1 VVHSPDASTYFFRA
15 KHHKTQKISMS
26 YPRLPRSLALA
37 SLLCLLALTLEGCS
51 RQKLESIV
59 MRQVVSRA
67 DRDQNIRTTC
77 DEIMRQTNEL
87 RTDPTALFTGPRDA
101 NNSLVPEVTRAATS
115 AVQRQAQGLMET
127 ITALGLPACSAT
139 DLIQVASGGDATGCT
154 DSLQAIVQGLRTLP
168 GETASSATVEARAAL
183 RSLLRSNGIDADT
196 LAQSGAE
203 PRAVATALLRSA
215 VALDFSGPLMTV
227 MIRSLDRLDGWL
239 DDMINSFPLGSGII
253 GNALRPA
260 LDRVT
265 INAVSA
271 GIERAALR
279 PAIASG
285 AQVTGGQATLPV
297 YFARHACDAWVAGS
311 LRTDLSQEFVERVI
325 LSVGSQALAQQ
336 QTAEVCQE
344 FTWPTS
350 LRCRTSA
357 SRVDNS
363 QIELAAQFEAER
375 VCEPDDQQC
384 ANEVRRDMRQ
394 GEGTPPTFDD
404 AFEADARA
412 GGADAIAATTQ
423 QALVFCGADCTG
435 EEIGLAGGV
444 LIREQR
450 VGTGGVLDAA
460 DRMWLESELQRTR
473 EELAAL
479 GNEVAQAREQWQRDA
494 DSLRAGQAD
503 LEQTVGELSGAINNV
518 RVMVGRM
525 DNTCSDTMTQVAAN
539 RQRFVQSLDLRP
551 NPATLASTQQAG
563 GLAAQ
568 ILESASTCVACPDG
582 EVCLCSDDQAIVLAS
597 VSAARLGE
605 LDAELQLSLPDSIP
619 MGPCVFELNGSAN
632 ARLAPFQSLLYR
644 SLDAGRMVMLTE
656 VRGYADLSGVGR
668 TCVQSIA
675 QALASY
681 PECQGATSA
690 TDREGQNRALAC
702 LRAANTR
709 AFLMATSGR
718 DATDVPIVGNVT
730 DECDGDA
737 LCEQASRRVEI
748 SIALTQGDRSLPL
761 TMNWDDCMR

>member
-1 VVHSPDASTYFFRA
+1 
-15 KHHKTQKISMS
+15 MS
-26 YPRLPRSLALA
+26 YSMVPRTLALA
-37 SLLCLLALTLEGCS
+37 SLVCMLAPALDGCS
-51 RQKLESIV
+51 RQKLESLV
-59 MRQVVSRA
+59 MREVVSRA
-67 DRDQNIRTTC
+67 ERDQNIRATC
-77 DEIMRQTNEL
+77 DEVMRQTNAV
-87 RTDPTALFTGPRDA
+87 RTDPTALFNREGDA
-101 NNSLVPEVTRAATS
+101 GANLVPEVASAATS
-115 AVQRQAQGLMET
+115 AVQRQVQGLMET
-127 ITALGLPACSAT
+127 INALGLPTCGAS
-139 DLIQVASGGDATGCT
+139 DLIQVASGGDASGCA
-154 DSLQAIVQGLRTLP
+154 DSLQAIVQGLRTIP
-168 GETASSATVEARAAL
+168 GETANSATVEARAAL
-183 RSLLRSNGIDADT
+183 RSLLRSHGIDADT
-196 LAQSGAE
+196 LAQSNAE

-215 VALDFSGPLMTV
+215 VALDFSGPLMTA

-239 DDMINSFPLGSGII
+239 DDMINSFPLGSGVV

-271 GIERAALR
+271 GIERATLR
-279 PAIASG
+279 PMTMSG

-311 LRTDLSQEFVERVI
+311 VRTDLAQEFVERVI
-325 LSVGSQALAQQ
+325 LSVGNQALAQQ
-336 QTAEVCQE
+336 QAAEVCQE

-350 LRCRTSA
+350 SRCRASA
-357 SRVDNS
+357 NRVDNS
-363 QIELAAQFEAER
+363 QVELAAQFEAER
-375 VCEPDDQQC
+375 VCEPGDEQC

-394 GEGTPPTFDD
+394 GEGTPATFGE
-404 AFEADARA
+404 AFDPDARA
-412 GGADAIAATTQ
+412 GGADPIAATTQ
-423 QALVFCGADCTG
+423 QALVFCGADCTD

-450 VGTGGVLDAA
+450 VGTGGTLDAA
-460 DRMWLESELQRTR
+460 DRAWLESELQRTR

-479 GNEVAQAREQWQRDA
+479 GNEVALAREQWQRDA
-494 DSLRAGQAD
+494 DSLRAGQAN

-525 DNTCSDTMTQVAAN
+525 DNTCSENMTQVAAN

-551 NPATLASTQQAG
+551 NPSTLASTLQAG

-568 ILESASTCVACPDG
+568 ILETASTCVACPDG
-582 EVCLCSDDQAIVLAS
+582 EVCLCSDDQTIVLAS

-619 MGPCVFELNGSAN
+619 MGPCVFDLNESAN

-656 VRGYADLSGVGR
+656 VRGYADLSGVRR
-668 TCVQSIA
+668 TCVDSIEE
-675 QALASY
+675 ALASY
-681 PECQGATSA
+681 PECQVATMA
-690 TDREGQNRALAC
+690 TDREGQNRQLAC

-709 AFLMATSGR
+709 AFLMSASGR
-718 DATDVPIVGNVT
+718 DATDVPIIGNVT
-730 DECDGDA
+730 DECNGDA